1 MRAHSIRRP
10 LLMLGAVAALLISSV
25 APAAAG
31 GDIQKGQV
39 GHYDVPE
46 NEVTPTV
53 NCRYDGST
61 PKLDKFLLKPP
72 SVWWPDTNSSNDTQH
87 GKVGWQIRIQETA
100 NTDTGPW
107 TVTYKSSVIKKTAY
121 EDQPFLDP
129 RTTPP
134 SRRAASYGTA
144 PARSPTGSSMSSSGT
159 TATARSRARSSTSS
173 PTTSSPATATVPTSE
188 AARTSSSTDAHRCL
202 APPAADPGRRRLA
215 AAPPEVV
222 SGQHGH
228 DLVGD
233 RSTTPLLQPHRCPA
247 PIQPRPT
254 GPASCA
260 PGRS

>member
-129 RTTPP
+129 ADDAPFTT
-134 SRRAASYGTA
+134 RGILWNR
-144 PARSPTGSSMSSSGT
+144 SGT
-159 TATARSRARSSTSS
+159 KSYR
-173 PTTSSPATATVPTSE
+173 
-188 AARTSSSTDAHRCL
+188 
-202 APPAADPGRRRLA
+202 
-215 AAPPEVV
+215 VV
-222 SGQHGH
+222 YVLFWYNGDGSVKGSIKHVITYYKLTG
-228 DLVGD
+228 DGNGSNVG
-233 RSTTPLLQPHRCPA
+233 SCPNKLFN
-247 PIQPRPT
+247 
-254 GPASCA
+254 
-260 PGRS
+260 